1 MVISITRVASLEYY
15 EKQSEIAG
23 QERDQVAYYQE
34 NETSGVW
41 WRTGGAP
48 DDYPLPTLSPFRHCK
63 NGEAVDGRLLR
74 DLCTGRDPDT
84 GAALVRQSANGKRSA
99 GFDIQIGAP
108 KSVSLLAAFAD
119 DAIRRKIEQAH
130 DRAFRRALTFVHDD
144 GLIDAR
150 RGEGGR
156 GKRGVG
162 DNAPPS
168 EIVAAVYRHFTSRA
182 NDPQLH
188 SHGVVVNLAVR
199 EDGTTGTI
207 DNSTLMSHRGAVAAL
222 YRSELASELRRELGI
237 ETERVGR
244 NFEVAGVPEALVAQ
258 FSKRRKEIERIA
270 GERGFST
277 ARNRDSAQHAAYQS
291 RDDKDRETPLSELQ
305 KQWLGELS
313 AAGWNPEA
321 LFRSVEVQ
329 SAQARAERLVD
340 GDRSER
346 LTRLALEAI
355 DKLSE
360 TESVFTRA
368 DVLREVFE
376 AVQCEVDADEAQ
388 ELVEQVIAG
397 GQIIEIGRN
406 DKSRIRVFTTQ
417 GIIDAEREMLAA
429 AIAGKGAR
437 DYVTAE
443 SLEQVLAEKMDP
455 AQTKRMS
462 GEQAAAVRHAL
473 NSDIVSIVEGSAGA
487 GKSFSMGAVR
497 EIAEAHANGRRV
509 WGIAPSWKA
518 VDSLRNE
525 IGLAENLSYSAQGML
540 VKMLRTGE
548 VKIDEN
554 TVIIADEAG
563 MMSTKDLSAL
573 VVACVKAK
581 AKLILTGDTKQ
592 LQSVE
597 AGSPMALLI
606 DAIGS
611 VRISEIQRQR
621 GRHDYEGK
629 WMRAASM
636 DFAAGN
642 TDRALEAYDRAGAI
656 EWMDDRDTAITQ
668 LVSDYLSSLGA
679 VAADGRPKTR
689 AILTGWNSDARFIN
703 GLIREELF
711 RRGELSGGVVVRTI
725 PRGLE
730 KAEEIEFA
738 AGDEIIFGESVE
750 LESVTIRNAD
760 LAKVESISNEPDP
773 LLTFR
778 LNKSASEL
786 VTARLS
792 ELVGKRFGDDPVA
805 PKIQHSYAMTVHAS
819 QGITV
824 DNVFVANLRGMGRSA
839 SYVAMTRHRETVQ
852 LYFDTSRIRDRL
864 EAAVPGIVRTGKRV
878 ARTFD
883 ADDLPPAEVTDAAIK
898 KAAIAESM
906 KSDRKSNAADYWRS
920 VSDFVEG
927 KPNRAQSAAGEQAPP
942 VSPAEQLKQ
951 RMNSR
956 LHSEA
961 EYPVP
966 PVDLATVLRGR
977 VHKHGPIPVRDNL
990 SGERNDHNRDN
1001 DRIQLGPYQRPEQRA
1016 VGLRKYLRES
1026 YDLSFAARGPART
1039 LDGLR
1044 NVSSGRMAR
1053 LSGGIKG
1060 LLQGH
1065 AHPRLLERGEERID
1079 GVRRSGD
1086 GNRANVG
1093 EGGRVGGGAARLSRI
1108 EAARISPIDKMFVER
1123 QSMMHVATEHLGGR
1137 ILRSWNSN
1145 RNHQVEFVGQPEVVQ
1160 ISKSERTGRWSW
1172 STISDATKRGV
1183 AELVA
1188 KVKDLAPEKAVAWL
1202 RDRTRPVVVNPVAKA
1217 LESTPAEIEAR
1228 RLHFIKARTPPVI
1241 EPEQTMAREPDRGR
1255 AARREVRGAEFSI

>member
-1 MVISITRVASLEYY
+1 MVISVTRVASVEYY

-34 NETSGVW
+34 NETTGVW
-41 WRTGGAP
+41 WRAGGAP

-74 DLCTGRDPDT
+74 DLCAGRDPDT
-84 GAALVRQSANGKRSA
+84 GAALVRQSANGRRSA

-119 DAIRRKIEQAH
+119 DATRRKLEQAH
-130 DRAFRRALTFVHDD
+130 DRAFRRALTFVHED

-150 RGEGGR
+150 RGEGGS

-188 SHGVVVNLAVR
+188 SHGVLVNLAVR

-291 RDDKDRETPLSELQ
+291 RDEKDRDTPLSELQ
-305 KQWLGELS
+305 KQWLRELG
-313 AAGWNPEA
+313 AAGWNAEA

-376 AVQCEVDADEAQ
+376 AVQCQVDADEAQ
-388 ELVEQVIAG
+388 ELVEKVIAG
-397 GQIIEIGRN
+397 GQIIEIGRH
-406 DKSRIRVFTTQ
+406 DKSRIPVFTTQ
-417 GIIDAEREMLAA
+417 AIIDAEREMLAA

-437 DYVTAE
+437 DYVTAV

-462 GEQAAAVRHAL
+462 AEQAAAVRHAL

-497 EIAEAHANGRRV
+497 EIAEAHANGKKV

-540 VKMLRTGE
+540 VKMLKTGE

-563 MMSTKDLSAL
+563 MMSTRDLSAL

-592 LQSVE
+592 IQSVE

-621 GRHDYEGK
+621 GRDEYEGK

-656 EWMDDRDTAITQ
+656 DWMDDRDAAITK

-738 AGDEIIFGESVE
+738 AGDEVIFGESVE
-750 LESVTIRNAD
+750 LEGVTIRNAD
-760 LAKVESISNEPDP
+760 LAKIESISNEPDP

-778 LNKSASEL
+778 LKKNASEL

-792 ELVGKRFGDDPVA
+792 ELVGKRFGNEPVA

-824 DNVFVANLRGMGRSA
+824 DSVFVANLRGMGRSA

-864 EAAVPGIVRTGKRV
+864 EAAVPGIVRTGKLI

-942 VSPAEQLKQ
+942 VSPAEPLKQ

-977 VHKHGPIPVRDNL
+977 DHEHGPMSARENL
-990 SGERNDHNRDN
+990 HGDENEHSREHDG
-1001 DRIQLGPYQRPEQRA
+1001 RIHLSPGLRPEQRA

-1065 AHPRLLERGEERID
+1065 ARPRLLQRGEERID

-1086 GNRANVG
+1086 GDRANVG
-1093 EGGRVGGGAARLSRI
+1093 EGGRVGGGAAGLSRI
-1108 EAARISPIDKMFVER
+1108 AAARISPIDRLLVER
-1123 QSMMHVATEHLGGR
+1123 QSMMHVATDHLGGR

-1145 RNHQVEFVGQPEVVQ
+1145 RNHQVQFDGHPEAVQ
-1160 ISKSERTGRWSW
+1160 ITKSERTGRWSW

-1183 AELVA
+1183 ADLVA
-1188 KVKDLAPEKAVAWL
+1188 KVRDLAPEKAVAWL
-1202 RDRTRPVVVNPVAKA
+1202 RDRTRPAVVNPIVNA
-1217 LESTPAEIEAR
+1217 LESKTAAIEER
-1228 RLHFIKARTPPVI
+1228 RLQFIRATTPVI
-1241 EPEQTMAREPDRGR
+1241 EPEPTKVPEPDRSRGS
-1255 AARREVRGAEFSI
+1255 RRVAEFSM

>member
-1 MVISITRVASLEYY
+1 MVISITRVASVEYY

-34 NETSGVW
+34 NETCGVW
-41 WRTGGAP
+41 WRAGGPA
-48 DDYPLPTLSPFRHCK
+48 DDYPLPTLSPFRFCK

-74 DLCTGRDPDT
+74 DLCAGRDPET

-99 GFDIQIGAP
+99 GFDIQIGPP
-108 KSVSLLAAFAD
+108 KPVSVLAAFAD
-119 DAIRRKIEQAH
+119 DETRRKIEQAH
-130 DRAFRRALTFVHDD
+130 DKSIRRALRFVHEA

-156 GKRGVG
+156 GKDGIG
-162 DNAPPS
+162 DNAPPA
-168 EIVAAVYRHFTSRA
+168 EIAAAVYRHFTSRA

-188 SHGVVVNLAVR
+188 SHCVLINLAVR
-199 EDGTTGTI
+199 EDGTTGSI
-207 DNSTLMSHRGAVAAL
+207 DNATVMSFRGAIAAL
-222 YRSELASELRRELGI
+222 YRAELASELRRQLGI
-237 ETERVGR
+237 ETERDGR
-244 NFEVAGVPEALVAQ
+244 NFKVSGVPETLVTQ

-270 GERGFST
+270 SERGFST
-277 ARNRDSAQHAAYQS
+277 AQNRDSAQHAAYQS

-305 KQWLGELS
+305 KQWLGELG

-329 SAQARAERLVD
+329 SAQACAERLVD

-355 DKLSE
+355 DSLSE

-397 GQIIEIGRN
+397 GQIIEIGRH
-406 DKSRIRVFTTQ
+406 DKSRIPVFTTQ
-417 GIIDAEREMLAA
+417 AIIDAEREMLAA
-429 AIAGKGAR
+429 ATAGKGAR

-443 SLEQVLAEKMDP
+443 SLEQVLADKMDP

-462 GEQAAAVRHAL
+462 AEQAVAVRHAL
-473 NSDIVSIVEGSAGA
+473 NNDIVSIVEGSAGA

-497 EIAEAHANGRRV
+497 EIAEARANGKRV

-540 VKMLRTGE
+540 VKMLKTGE

-606 DAIGS
+606 EAIGS
-611 VRISEIQRQR
+611 VRISKIQRQR
-621 GRHDYEGK
+621 GRDDHEGK

-636 DFAAGN
+636 DFAAGH

-656 EWMDDRDTAITQ
+656 DWMDDRNAAIAK
-668 LVSDYLSSLGA
+668 LVSDYLASLGA

-703 GLIREELF
+703 GLIREKLF
-711 RRGELSGGVVVRTI
+711 RRGALSGGVVVRTI

-738 AGDEIIFGESVE
+738 AGDDIIFGESVE

-760 LAKVESISNEPDP
+760 LAKIESISNEPDP

-778 LNKSASEL
+778 LNKNASEL

-792 ELVGKRFGDDPVA
+792 DLVGKRFGNEPVA

-864 EAAVPGIVRTGKRV
+864 EAAVPGIVRTGKRI

-927 KPNRAQSAAGEQAPP
+927 KPNRAQSEAGEQAPP
-942 VSPAEQLKQ
+942 VSPTEQLKQ

-956 LHSEA
+956 LHSESK
-961 EYPVP
+961 YPLP

-977 VHKHGPIPVRDNL
+977 DHKHGPIPARDNIN
-990 SGERNDHNRDN
+990 GERNDHNRN
-1001 DRIQLGPYQRPEQRA
+1001 NERIQLGPYQRPEQRD

-1026 YDLSFAARGPART
+1026 YDLSFGGGPQAKS
-1039 LDGLR
+1039 LLSLR
-1044 NVSSGRMAR
+1044 NLSSSRLAR
-1053 LSGGIKG
+1053 SSRRIAS
-1060 LLQGH
+1060 LLQGDARSSLH
-1065 AHPRLLERGEERID
+1065 HGGAERADRLRW
-1079 GVRRSGD
+1079 SGN
-1086 GNRANVG
+1086 GNRADVS
-1093 EGGRVGGGAARLSRI
+1093 EGGRVAGTARTGSPFSRV
-1108 EAARISPIDKMFVER
+1108 EAARVSPVDMLLIER
-1123 QSMMHVATEHLGGR
+1123 QSMIQVATEHLGGR

-1145 RNHQVEFVGQPEVVQ
+1145 RNHRVQFADHPEPVQ
-1160 ISKSERTGRWSW
+1160 IAKSERTGRWTW
-1172 STISDATKRGV
+1172 STISDATRRGV
-1183 AELVA
+1183 ADLVA
-1188 KVKDLAPEKAVAWL
+1188 KVRDLAPEKAVAWL
-1202 RDRTRPVVVNPVAKA
+1202 RERTRHAVANPIAKA
-1217 LESTPAEIEAR
+1217 LQSSPAEIEER
-1228 RLHFIKARTPPVI
+1228 RLQFITARTRIAETEQTKARD
-1241 EPEQTMAREPDRGR
+1241 PDRSR
-1255 AARREVRGAEFSI
+1255 ESRREAEFSM